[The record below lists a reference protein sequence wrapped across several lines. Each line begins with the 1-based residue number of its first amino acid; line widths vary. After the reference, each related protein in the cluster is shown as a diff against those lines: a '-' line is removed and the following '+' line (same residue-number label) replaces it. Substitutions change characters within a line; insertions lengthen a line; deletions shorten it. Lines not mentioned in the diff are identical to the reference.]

1 MPNTELMGTLGTLI
15 NLYTLVLLLRV
26 VMSWFPPSSSQSPM
40 ASIQLWLYKLTEP
53 VLAPIRRTLPSMGG
67 LDLSPMLLL
76 IALQIL
82 GNALA

>member
-1 MPNTELMGTLGTLI
+1 MNILGSLI
-15 NLYTLVLLLRV
+15 TLYTVVLLLRV
-26 VMSWFPPSSSQSPM
+26 VTSWFPPASSQSPM
-40 ASIQLWLYKLTEP
+40 ASVQLWLYKATEP

-82 GNALA
+82 GRALG

>member
-1 MPNTELMGTLGTLI
+1 MNILRTLI

-26 VMSWFPPSSSQSPM
+26 VMSWFPPSSSRSPM
-40 ASIQLWLYKLTEP
+40 ALVQSWLYKMTEP
-53 VLAPIRRTLPSMGG
+53 VLGPIRRTLPPMGG

-82 GNALA
+82 GKALA

>member
-1 MPNTELMGTLGTLI
+1 MLGTLI
-15 NLYTLVLLLRV
+15 NLYTFVLLLRV

-40 ASIQLWLYKLTEP
+40 ASVQSWLYKMTEP
-53 VLAPIRRTLPSMGG
+53 VLAPIRRALPSMGG
-67 LDLSPMLLL
+67 LDFSPMLLL

>member
-1 MPNTELMGTLGTLI
+1 MSILRNLI
-15 NLYTLVLLLRV
+15 TLYTVVLLLRV

-40 ASIQLWLYKLTEP
+40 ASVQLWLYRLTEP
-53 VLAPIRRTLPSMGG
+53 VLAPIRRTLPPMGG

-82 GNALA
+82 GRALA

>member
-1 MPNTELMGTLGTLI
+1 MGILGTLI
-15 NLYTLVLLLRV
+15 NLCTIVRLLRG

-40 ASIQLWLYKLTEP
+40 ASVQRWLYKVTEP
-53 VLAPIRRTLPSMGG
+53 VLAPIRRTLPPMGG

-82 GNALA
+82 GRALG

>member
-1 MPNTELMGTLGTLI
+1 MGILGTLI
-15 NLYTLVLLLRV
+15 NLCTIVLLLRV

-40 ASIQLWLYKLTEP
+40 ASAQMWLYKVTEP
-53 VLAPIRRTLPSMGG
+53 VLAPIRRTLPPMGG

-82 GNALA
+82 GRALG

>member
-1 MPNTELMGTLGTLI
+1 MSTLGTVI
-15 NLYTLVLLLRV
+15 NLYTLVVLLRV
-26 VMSWFPPSSSQSPM
+26 VISWFPPSSSQSPM
-40 ASIQLWLYKLTEP
+40 SSVQLWLYKATEP

-82 GNALA
+82 GRALG

>member
-1 MPNTELMGTLGTLI
+1 MNILRTLI

-26 VMSWFPPSSSQSPM
+26 VMSWFPPSSSHSPM
-40 ASIQLWLYKLTEP
+40 ALVQSWLYKMTEP
-53 VLAPIRRTLPSMGG
+53 VLGPIRRTLPPMGG

-82 GNALA
+82 GKALA

>member
-1 MPNTELMGTLGTLI
+1 MSTLGTVI
-15 NLYTLVLLLRV
+15 NLYTLVVLLRV
-26 VMSWFPPSSSQSPM
+26 VMSWFPPSSSHSPM
-40 ASIQLWLYKLTEP
+40 SSVQLWLYKATEP

-82 GNALA
+82 GRALG

>member
-1 MPNTELMGTLGTLI
+1 MGTLGTLI

>member
-1 MPNTELMGTLGTLI
+1 MSILRNLI
-15 NLYTLVLLLRV
+15 TLYTVVLLLRV

-40 ASIQLWLYKLTEP
+40 ASAQMWLYKLTEP
-53 VLAPIRRTLPSMGG
+53 VLAPIRRTLPPMGG

-82 GNALA
+82 GRALA

>member
-1 MPNTELMGTLGTLI
+1 MNILGNLI
-15 NLYTLVLLLRV
+15 SLYTVVLLLRV
-26 VMSWFPPSSSQSPM
+26 VTSWFPPSSSQGPM
-40 ASIQLWLYKLTEP
+40 ASVQLWLFKATEP

-82 GNALA
+82 GRALG